1 MARPLALCPLPPP
14 CQAMFDEM
22 AFYEPLA
29 AGSIYNPAS
38 TSPKQLAVKAEAER
52 KLASAR
58 VIQSAALGLAARVK
72 ASKSRAEAAAA
83 RAAATVLQRVIYIMR
98 RQSSIRHVDM
108 PQKQRAKAL
117 KVLAEE
123 TEELVSTR
131 PLSSCRRCHRSSR
144 TQPLT

>member
-1 MARPLALCPLPPP
+1 
-14 CQAMFDEM
+14 MFKEM
-22 AFYEPLA
+22 ASYELLA

-38 TSPKQLAVKAEAER
+38 ASPKQLAANAEAER

-58 VIQSAALGLAARVK
+58 VIQSAERGLATRDK

-83 RAAATVLQRVIYIMR
+83 RAAATVLQRVVR
-98 RQSSIRHVDM
+98 RPSSIRHVDV

-123 TEELVSTR
+123 TEQLVSTR
-131 PLSSCRRCHRSSR
+131 PPSSCRRCHRSSR
-144 TQPLT
+144 PQPRT